1 MHIKSY
7 LEEKATKLTN
17 AEIANQLGI
26 SVAMISSYKNK
37 NFNPSLTV
45 AKKAYQMDGIVLHPF
60 SEEAIKYEI
69 EKDK

>member
-1 MHIKSY
+1 MNIKTY
-7 LEEKATKLTN
+7 LENKVEDLSN

-37 NFNPSLTV
+37 NFNPSLSV
-45 AKKAYQMDGIVLHPF
+45 AKKVYQLDGVVLHPF
-60 SEEAIKYEI
+60 SEEALKYEI